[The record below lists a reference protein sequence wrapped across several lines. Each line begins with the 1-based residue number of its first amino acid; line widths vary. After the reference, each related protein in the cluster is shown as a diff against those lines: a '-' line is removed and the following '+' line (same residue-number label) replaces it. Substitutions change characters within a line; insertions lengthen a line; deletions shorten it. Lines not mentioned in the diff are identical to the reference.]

1 MAASSDACFD
11 EFILACTRPDYYF
24 LLKNSRRQSTFTHTH
39 THTHIH
45 ATPHKGS
52 SLENVTAQQTPKA
65 SPAGLYTRLAESSCY
80 KVHSSSPGQRIR
92 WRSLRSTNHITSQ
105 FEEARSSFSLPEAI
119 DFVDPTLL
127 HLWMKVL
134 SLNTTFISEVG
145 ASAPFKLD
153 DWDVVTKA
161 FNDQNNRGWIA

>member
-1 MAASSDACFD
+1 MWQRRLMPALTSLFWRVRVQTTIFCSRTVSA
-11 EFILACTRPDYYF
+11 
-24 LLKNSRRQSTFTHTH
+24 SRRLHTH

-65 SPAGLYTRLAESSCY
+65 SPAGLYTRLAESSGY

-134 SLNTTFISEVG
+134 SLNTAFISEVG